1 MQFILFFKIFW
12 NFGMKK
18 TRTTV
23 SIEVIDKQGYQQSDK
38 KYTERMTDRQ
48 TDRIKKEIL
57 QYDTKK

>member
-1 MQFILFFKIFW
+1 
-12 NFGMKK
+12 MKR

-23 SIEVIDKQGYQQSDK
+23 SIEVIDKQGYQQTDK
-38 KYTERMTDRQ
+38 KYTERMPDRQ